1 MSNLFGAFESLTV
14 AAPESPQHQA
24 YAAIVQTFTHTF
36 DRLSTDNQWQ
46 TVELM
51 LRTLSAP
58 GDHLLTAELDEA
70 LSALEQTMKRAGQIE
85 AATAIGIACRKHA
98 ATSGTLHSRAT
109 MVTGGS

>member
-1 MSNLFGAFESLTV
+1 M
-14 AAPESPQHQA
+14 QHQT

-58 GDHLLTAELDEA
+58 GDHVLTA
-70 LSALEQTMKRAGQIE
+70 
-85 AATAIGIACRKHA
+85 
-98 ATSGTLHSRAT
+98 
-109 MVTGGS
+109 

>member
-1 MSNLFGAFESLTV
+1 M
-14 AAPESPQHQA
+14 QHQT
-24 YAAIVQTFTHTF
+24 YAAIVQTFPHTF

-51 LRTLSAP
+51 LRTLAAL

-70 LSALEQTMKRAGQIE
+70 LSALEQTMKRAGHIE
-85 AATAIGIACRKHA
+85 AATAIGVACRKLA

-109 MVTGGS
+109 RVTGGS